1 MEMLLIVLM
10 EWLSTNTSMTI
21 EQPPQVVIM
30 SHNDLQKKYNWTMHA
45 VYNRQEKIIY
55 LSEHIDVNTP
65 IGASVVLHEL
75 VHHYQNISGLVNTFQ
90 CSQQSEKL
98 AYETQRL
105 YLLDKNVA
113 ELMPELNAF
122 NITMLSRCSMP

>member
-1 MEMLLIVLM
+1 MEMLLIVLIQ
-10 EWLSTNTSMTI
+10 WLHTNTSMVI
-21 EQPPQVVIM
+21 EQPPKVVVM
-30 SHNDLQKKYNWTMHA
+30 THKALQKKYNWTMHA
-45 VYNRQEKIIY
+45 VYNRQEKVIY
-55 LSEHIDVNTP
+55 LSENIDIDTP

-75 VHHYQNISGLVNTFQ
+75 VHHYQNISGLVDTFQ

-98 AYETQRL
+98 AYETQRQ

-113 ELMPELNAF
+113 KLMPELNEF

>member
-1 MEMLLIVLM
+1 MEMLLIVLI
-10 EWLSTNTSMTI
+10 EWLHTHTSMVI
-21 EQPPQVVIM
+21 EEPPTVVVM
-30 SHNDLQKKYNWTMHA
+30 SHKELQQKYNWTMHA

-55 LSEHIDVNTP
+55 LSENIDITTP
-65 IGASVVLHEL
+65 IGESVVLHEL
-75 VHHYQNISGLVNTFQ
+75 VHHYQNISGLVNSFQ

-98 AYETQRL
+98 AYNTQRL

-113 ELMPELNAF
+113 KLMPELNEF

>member
-1 MEMLLIVLM
+1 
-10 EWLSTNTSMTI
+10 MTI
-21 EQPPQVVIM
+21 EQPPKVVVM
-30 SHNDLQKKYNWTMHA
+30 THEDLQKKYNWTMHA

-55 LSEHIDVNTP
+55 LSEHIDINTP

-75 VHHYQNISGLVNTFQ
+75 VHHYQNISGLVDTFQ

-122 NITMLSRCSMP
+122 NIAMLSRCSMP